1 MSIRGAAAVVGV
13 GQTPDYK
20 RNTAPRS
27 TRGLVA
33 EALLAAAADAGIDA
47 RDIDGFASWGD
58 DPTEG
63 THMATALGVHELR
76 WSSLA
81 WGGGGGGQVPAILQA
96 AAAIVTGQATCV
108 AVYRGMNQAEE
119 GRMPYAKGHF
129 DTQYS
134 AHGILTPVQ
143 VCAMRTQRM
152 LEIDK
157 VPASTL
163 EALALAGYHHAQ
175 NNPRAVAYGQPLDAE
190 AYRASRLISEPLR
203 LNDCSREN
211 DGAGAILLM
220 AADRAKDTRGKP
232 AYLLGGV
239 QGFVAGWGELTENQE
254 PYTSNGLAPAMVERL
269 WRESGVTVDD
279 VDVTQVYEN
288 FTGPAVA
295 ALIDVG
301 LVPPGPAAGEVMT
314 LENLI
319 VETGRL
325 PMNTAGGN
333 LADGFVHGI
342 GVVLEAARQI
352 RGDSPN
358 PVTDAKVSLL
368 LGGPMAPQVGA
379 VLFGSAEA
387 LG

>member
-13 GQTPDYK
+13 GQTPYYK

-33 EALLAAAADAGIDA
+33 EAVIQAAQDAGIDP

-63 THMATALGVHELR
+63 THIATALGVRELR

-81 WGGGGGGQVPAILQA
+81 WGGGGGGQVPSILQA
-96 AAAIVTGQATCV
+96 VAAIATGMADCV
-108 AVYRGMNQAEE
+108 VVYRGMNQAEE
-119 GRMPYAKGHF
+119 GRLPYAKGHF

-143 VCAMRTQRM
+143 TCALRTQRM

-157 VPASTL
+157 VPPSAL

-211 DGAGAILLM
+211 DGAGAILLVS
-220 AADRAKDTRGKP
+220 ADRAKDTRGKP
-232 AYLLGGV
+232 AYVLGGV
-239 QGFVAGWGELTENQE
+239 QGFVAGWGELTENHN
-254 PYTSNGLAPAMVERL
+254 PYTSNGLLPPMVERL
-269 WRESGVTVDD
+269 WRESGVGVED

-314 LENLI
+314 LENLT
-319 VETGRL
+319 VEKGRL

-342 GVVLEAARQI
+342 GVVLEAVRQI

-358 PVTDAKVSLL
+358 PVADAKVSLL

-379 VLFGSAEA
+379 MLFGSADA
-387 LG
+387 LA